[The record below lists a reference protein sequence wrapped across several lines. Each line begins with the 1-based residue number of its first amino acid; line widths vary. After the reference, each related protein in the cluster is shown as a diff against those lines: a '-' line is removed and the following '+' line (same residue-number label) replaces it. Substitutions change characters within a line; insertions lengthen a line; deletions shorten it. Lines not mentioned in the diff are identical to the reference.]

1 MNNGKNKRLTHYR
14 HGVSAALLKTFDKFE
29 AQPYDFLTDIDK
41 HVGQACVRSLGRLGE
56 PEAALDSLKKAV
68 SLRPDVPRYAYVYG
82 VALNSLKKPDQALS
96 VLKKTHTQHPTDR
109 QVLLALVTINRD
121 LDRISVATGWAEKLL
136 SLYPDDSAA
145 QQLLR
150 SLGGR
155 R

>member
-1 MNNGKNKRLTHYR
+1 MKERAWIEITL
-14 HGVSAALLKTFDKFE
+14 VVFCLLVL
-29 AQPYDFLTDIDK
+29 PGC
-41 HVGQACVRSLGRLGE
+41 HVLVRLGE

-68 SLRPDVPRYAYVYG
+68 LLRPDVPRYAYVYG

-96 VLKKTHTQHPTDR
+96 VLKKAHAQHPADR
-109 QVLLALVTINRD
+109 QILFALVTINRD
-121 LDRISVATGWAEKLL
+121 LDRISAATSWAEKLL

-155 R
+155 H